1 LQVKIF
7 SANSTVKLQ
16 DAINE
21 WLAKHPV
28 SPDSMRFEYSAV
40 YCDDPI
46 EHIVEHTVIL
56 FYIPM
61 RPI

>member
-1 LQVKIF
+1 MQVKIF

-28 SPDSMRFEYSAV
+28 LPDSMRFVYSTV
-40 YCDDPI
+40 NCDDPV
-46 EHIVEHTVIL
+46 EYIVEHTVVL
-56 FYIPM
+56 FYVPM